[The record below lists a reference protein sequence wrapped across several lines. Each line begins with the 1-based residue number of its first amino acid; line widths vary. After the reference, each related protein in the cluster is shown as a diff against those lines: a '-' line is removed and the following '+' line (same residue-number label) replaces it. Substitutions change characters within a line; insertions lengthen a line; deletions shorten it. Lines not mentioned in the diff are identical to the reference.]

1 MKKFVKLSLTLAIA
15 VMALTG
21 CNCYKKMAKNL
32 DLVEVTCTP
41 EVLVLN
47 NGKVN
52 ATVDVKFPSDYFHK
66 DAVVKLTPVMVYEG
80 GEVAGTPVF
89 YQGSAVE
96 DNYKV
101 IVNGA
106 TESFEFDYTSEM
118 RLSALQLRVEIK
130 CDCKSCEEFDLVN
143 ANTGA
148 LISDSEKAT
157 LAADPTSAE
166 SLAILKACG
175 YEVAI
180 GVNTMQQDFSFGF
193 GQPEGANGAAPSV
206 GGAPSADGFTMAN
219 MPSNY
224 KRVTN
229 SVDKADLLYTISSS
243 YVAPK
248 ASKSADVEEFKATV
262 DANSKNDRATQ
273 KLSAQGY
280 ASPDGPEKFNDKL
293 SKSRSESG
301 QKAMEKLLKDYG
313 LTIDAASYGE
323 DWEGFKELVQES
335 NIEDKNLILQV
346 LSLYSSSTQRED
358 EIKNMSAVFSE
369 LKTEVLPQ
377 LRRTQMV
384 NSVDLVGKSDEEMMA
399 LVASKSYGE
408 LTVLEMLHICNN
420 VAKSSD
426 DKLALLETAV
436 KESNNPA
443 AYNNLGVIY
452 AMLDRYDDAKRSF
465 DTAAKN
471 GAPAQYINKNM
482 ALLCLMQG
490 DVEGAAQFSSNA
502 DPKTKAAVAAAQGD
516 YTQAAASFTGYNKA
530 VACVMTGDY
539 STAKRA
545 IAEDKSA
552 DADYLRAVIASI
564 EGDVK
569 VSGTQLTSAVDKDPS
584 LAQKAKTDVNL
595 VNLFESGFEL

>member
-1 MKKFVKLSLTLAIA
+1 MKKIVKLSLTLAIA
-15 VMALTG
+15 TMAFSS

-32 DLVEVTCTP
+32 DEVTVNCTP

-47 NGKVN
+47 NGKIS

-89 YQGSAVE
+89 YQGRKVE

-101 IVNGA
+101 IVDGA
-106 TESFEFDYTSEM
+106 TETFEFDYTPEM
-118 RLSALQLRVEIK
+118 RYSSLQLRVEVK
-130 CDCKSCEEFDLVN
+130 CDCKSCDEFDLVN

-148 LISDSEKAT
+148 LISDSEKET
-157 LAADPTSAE
+157 LAKDPKSAE

-175 YEVAI
+175 YEVAK
-180 GVNTMQQDFSFGF
+180 GVNTMQKDFNYGYGDKSD
-193 GQPEGANGAAPSV
+193 AT
-206 GGAPSADGFTMAN
+206 DGFSMAN

-229 SVDKADLLYTISSS
+229 SVEKADLIYSISSS

-248 ASKSADVEEFKATV
+248 ASKSEDVEAFKALV

-280 ASPDGPEKFNDKL
+280 ASPDGPENFNDKL

-301 QKAMEKLLKDYG
+301 KKAMEKLLKEYG
-313 LTIDAASYGE
+313 LDIDAASYGE
-323 DWEGFKELVQES
+323 DWDGFKELVQES

-346 LSLYSSSTQRED
+346 LSLYNSSTQRED

-369 LKTEVLPQ
+369 LKSDVLPK
-377 LRRTQMV
+377 LRRTKMV

-399 LVASKSYGE
+399 IVASKDFSQ

-420 VAKSSD
+420 LTQD
-426 DKLALLETAV
+426 NGEKLALLEKAA
-436 KESNNPA
+436 KEDKNPA
-443 AYNNLGVIY
+443 AYNNLAIVY
-452 AMLDRYDDAKRSF
+452 SMLGRDADAKKAF
-465 DTAAKN
+465 DTAAQN
-471 GAPAQYINKNM
+471 GAPAEYTNKNL
-482 ALLCLMQG
+482 ALLYLSQ
-490 DVEGAAQFSSNA
+490 DNVEEAEKFAANA
-502 DPKTKAAVAAAQGD
+502 DAKTKAAVAAAQGD
-516 YTQAAASFTGYNKA
+516 YSPAASVLTGYNKA
-530 VACVMTGDY
+530 VASVMLGNY
-539 STAKRA
+539 SDAKSA
-545 IAEDKSA
+545 IANDKSA

-569 VSGTQLTSAVDKDPS
+569 VSGTQLTSAVAKDSS
-584 LAQKAKTDVNL
+584 LAAKAKKDVNL
-595 VNLFESGFEL
+595 INLFESGFEL